1 MGISIHYSGRIS
13 NKQRLPQLI
22 KEIQEIATVH
32 NWKSQIYEREFP
44 IDREVVTL
52 SDSFTLESTHDGN
65 LYGIDFTPEGCEPVS
80 VCFLRNGRMSSIMQL
95 TCWGDFKE
103 EQHYTVVTEE
113 WDASGKTNS
122 STKDLVLDQTEF
134 NRMLYLCSTKTQ
146 FAGPNTHEFI
156 IGVLRYISNN
166 FLSDFELLDEGEFW
180 ETGDTG
186 LLKKNFIRNGF
197 LIDSFSDG
205 LTNTP
210 RLPGEDIESFIR
222 RIASKINKKQE
233 EE

>member
-52 SDSFTLESTHDGN
+52 SDSFTLESTNDGN

-80 VCFLRNGRMSSIMQL
+80 VCFLSNGRMSSIIQL
-95 TCWGDFKE
+95 ACWGKFRE
-103 EQHYTVVTEE
+103 EEHYTVVTEE
-113 WDASGKTNS
+113 WDADGKTSS
-122 STKDLVLDQTEF
+122 STEKRMLDQTEY
-134 NRMLYLCSTKTQ
+134 NRMLCGCSTKTQ
-146 FAGPNTHEFI
+146 FAGPEPHELI

-166 FLSDFELLDEGEFW
+166 FLSDFELRDEGEFW
-180 ETGDTG
+180 ETDDSA
-186 LLKKNFIRNGF
+186 LLQKNFIRNGF
-197 LIDSFSDG
+197 LIESFRAG

-210 RLPGEDIESFIR
+210 RLPGEDLDSFIR
-222 RIASKINKKQE
+222 RIASQINKKRKE
-233 EE
+233 